1 VIVVVLFLE
10 EKMARRGLSFRRRRR
25 MSLEK
30 RQIIRNYLIGCIS
43 AFLLGVLLVISFGYT
58 ITNVGISMQ
67 ETIAHNQKILV
78 NRTKYILFAPRV
90 SDVIVFKK
98 GSNEHIYIKRVVA
111 RPGDTVQIVDGHLYV
126 NDVLAKNKYDKI
138 ANAGIAKEK
147 ITLLEDEFFV
157 LGDNRNNSED
167 SRFDTIGPVHRTEI
181 IGKAWFALPSEEESM
196 KTIR

>member
-1 VIVVVLFLE
+1 
-10 EKMARRGLSFRRRRR
+10 MARRGLSFRRRRR

-30 RQIIRNYLIGCIS
+30 RQIIRNYLIGCVS

-58 ITNVGISMQ
+58 ITNVGISME
-67 ETIAHNQKILV
+67 ETIGHNQKVLV

-90 SDVIVFKK
+90 SDVVVFKQ
-98 GSNEHIYIKRVVA
+98 GSSEHIYIKRVVA

-126 NDVLAKNKYDKI
+126 NDVLAKTRYDKI
-138 ANAGIAKEK
+138 ANAGIAEEK
-147 ITLLEDEFFV
+147 IILGEDEFFV

-167 SRFDTIGPVHRTEI
+167 SRSDTIGPVHRTEI
-181 IGKAWFALPSEEESM
+181 IGKAWFALPSEEDSM